1 MNWGVLLGALAKLAE
16 LVVGV
21 FRDRALVQS
30 GKTAEVATVQTETL
44 HEVQAANDARAA
56 VERDVVLHPDSLRES
71 DDGFER
77 PN

>member
-1 MNWGVLLGALAKLAE
+1 MNWGAILGALAKLAE
-16 LVVGV
+16 LVVGI

-44 HEVQAANDARAA
+44 HDVQAANDAREA
-56 VERDVVLHPDSLRES
+56 VRGELAVHPERLREP
-71 DDGFER
+71 DEFER